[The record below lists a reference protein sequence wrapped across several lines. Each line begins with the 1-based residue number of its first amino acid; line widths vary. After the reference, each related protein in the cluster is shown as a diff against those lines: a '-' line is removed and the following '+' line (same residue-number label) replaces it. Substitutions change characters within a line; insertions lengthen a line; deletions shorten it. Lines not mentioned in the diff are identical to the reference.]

1 MLKRTIASLFVAA
14 LLCLVALPAT
24 ALAAAKNAPTTLY
37 VGNYQITNG
46 NATTYLKAGST
57 QGSLVDGSEND
68 WTVKYDPST
77 ATLTLNGATI
87 TGNDN
92 ISSVPYGAGI
102 YAQCNSGQPVTLTI
116 ELIGENIITGNYG
129 IYVNA
134 EMSANSY
141 GTDASLNI
149 TGNGSLIVTGTNSH
163 GLFVKSGTG
172 NASLTIN
179 DASVVANTT
188 HTYSGHAGICVQSSV
203 SATSSPNLSL
213 AVDGG
218 SLTASGTG
226 NSDGILL
233 YVGSSQATGATTS
246 LTVTDNAIVRA
257 KNGIKAERV
266 DKPTPSGAGIVFD
279 GGEGTVYG
287 SVTLQENITI
297 DEGESLTIPDGASL
311 NTGSHEVIVNGGA
324 LTGGDK
330 ITGTVK
336 YAPAITT
343 ESLPNGTVSE
353 EYSQT
358 LAATGSDTIT
368 WSVASGSLPT
378 GLSLD
383 RSTGTITGT
392 PTTEGT
398 STFTVK
404 AENSYGSDSK
414 EYTLTIDPKQ
424 TVSVTGVSLSATS
437 LTLTEKETTTL
448 TATVEPADAANQKV
462 TWSSSASAVATV
474 DANGKVTAVGAGT
487 AVITVTTA
495 DGGKTATCKVTV
507 EHDPAGA
514 WSGDAD
520 SHWHA
525 CEACGDKLDYATHTP
540 KVEGAQGATCIE
552 DGYTGDTI
560 CSVCEFVIA
569 KGTAIPAN
577 GHDFVDGVCTVC
589 GVEEPTEDE
598 ETIPATGDVAPVVC
612 ALTGIFG
619 IAFVA
624 AGLRKRA
631 SL

>member
-1 MLKRTIASLFVAA
+1 MLKRTIATVFVAA

-24 ALAAAKNAPTTLY
+24 ALAVAEYAPTTLY
-37 VGNYQITNG
+37 VGNYQITIG

-87 TGNDN
+87 TGNDS

-116 ELIGENIITGNYG
+116 ELIGENTITGNFG

-163 GLFVKSGTG
+163 GIFVKSGTG
-172 NASLTIN
+172 NASLNIKN
-179 DASVVANTT
+179 VA
-188 HTYSGHAGICVQSSV
+188 V
-203 SATSSPNLSL
+203 TSSTNVNYAAGVYVMSSTYATNYPNISLS
-213 AVDGG
+213 VDGG

-257 KNGIKAERV
+257 KNGIEAERV

-279 GGEGTVYG
+279 GTEGTVYG
-287 SVTLQENITI
+287 EVTLQEDLEIG
-297 DEGESLTIPDGASL
+297 EGESLTIGDGASL
-311 NTGSHEVIVNGGA
+311 NTGSHEVIVNGGT

-336 YAPAITT
+336 YAPTITT
-343 ESLPNGTVSE
+343 ESLPNGTVNE

-358 LAATGSDTIT
+358 LAADGTSPIT
-368 WSVASGSLPT
+368 WSVTSGSLPT
-378 GLSLD
+378 GLSLN
-383 RSTGTITGT
+383 GNTITGT
-392 PTTEGT
+392 PITAGT

-404 AENSYGSDSK
+404 AENSCGSDSRK
-414 EYTLTIDPKQ
+414 YTLIIDPKQ
-424 TVSVTGVSLSATS
+424 TVSVTGVTLSATS

-448 TATVEPADAANQKV
+448 TATVEPTDATNQKV
-462 TWSSSASAVATV
+462 TWSSSAPGVATV
-474 DANGKVTAVGAGT
+474 DANGNVTAEGAGT
-487 AVITVTTA
+487 ATITVTTE
-495 DGGKTATCKVTV
+495 DGYKTATCTVTV
-507 EHDPAGA
+507 EHDPAGV
-514 WSGDAD
+514 WSRDAGG
-520 SHWHA
+520 HWHA
-525 CEACGDKLDYATHTP
+525 CEACHDKLDHAAHAP
-540 KVEGAQGATCIE
+540 KVEGAQSATCTE
-552 DGYTGDTI
+552 DGYTGDAV
-560 CSVCEFVIA
+560 CSVCGYVIA
-569 KGTAIPAN
+569 KGKAIPAT
-577 GHDFVDGVCTVC
+577 GHDFVDGVCTLC
-589 GVEEPTEDE
+589 GEEEPAKNEDS
-598 ETIPATGDVAPVVC
+598 IPATGDVAPMAC
-612 ALTGIFG
+612 ALAGIFG
-619 IAFVA
+619 IALVA
-624 AGLRKRA
+624 AGLRKRTCR
-631 SL
+631 